1 MHVQSGWN
9 VFLVLFL
16 GLVLFPTPS
25 HSTSNR
31 TLAIQRVQDQ
41 PSPVSY
47 VNTFSLQNSPS
58 DPLPYVLYPSSNKTV
73 WVVTIKF
80 GTPNLAQIINFTLGP
95 QPERHIVY
103 NITNALPDSIIYDQF
118 RQRVWFTLNDTVSYY
133 DLSAKTERAG
143 AKFPDNPSFLA
154 LDSSHRLW
162 MTLVNSNRVVMFD
175 PTTNQTM
182 SYPVPT
188 TNAILQGITVAPD
201 GTIWFAEALAEKLG
215 RIACDSCSVQEFSP
229 PSSLKLVAPIQ
240 VAVDSSGM
248 VWFTDHGSNQFGS
261 FNPTTLEWKTFP
273 VGFCHGECHVT
284 LPNAISVVN
293 GQVWFSEH
301 FAGRIARYDPN
312 TGLLIEYIIPTP
324 SGSPSGRYAYAWWA
338 QPGPGNLVWFT
349 AFGLGEIGYVN
360 ASITVPA
367 TMSASSSIV
376 LPQGG
381 SANVPVSIDAS
392 GIGSLTLAVS
402 PFLHDSDFLNG
413 TSTPESVPSNG
424 QASSATVTIR
434 AAWNTPPGPRYVT
447 LTGLNGLVAVS
458 VQVKVD
464 VIQSQIPLV
473 TIGIAAAVSLG
484 GVLAYARRLRRPKPE
499 TVEGNQQ

>member
-1 MHVQSGWN
+1 VQPGWSL
-9 VFLVLFL
+9 FSLLFL
-16 GLVLFPTPS
+16 GLVLFPILPHSTPS
-25 HSTSNR
+25 TTPAVLIS
-31 TLAIQRVQDQ
+31 QDQ
-41 PSPVSY
+41 PSPVKY
-47 VNTFSLQNSPS
+47 VHTFSLQNSPT
-58 DPLPYVLYPSSNKTV
+58 DPFPFVLYPSSNKTV
-73 WVVTIKF
+73 WIVSIKF

-95 QPERHIVY
+95 TPERHIVY
-103 NITNALPDSIIYDQF
+103 SITNALPDSIIYDQS
-118 RQRVWFTLNDTVSYY
+118 RQRVWFNLNDTVAYY

-162 MTLVNSNRVVMFD
+162 ITLVNSNKVVMFD
-175 PTTNQTM
+175 PTTNQTVP
-182 SYPVPT
+182 YPVPT
-188 TNAILQGITVAPD
+188 RNAILQGITVAPD
-201 GTIWFAEALAEKLG
+201 GTIWFAEALARKLG
-215 RIACDSCSVQEFSP
+215 HIACDSCSVQEFSP
-229 PSSLKLVAPIQ
+229 PSSLKLIAPIQ
-240 VAVDSSGM
+240 VAVEPNGI

-284 LPNAISVVN
+284 LPNAVSVVN

-301 FAGRIARYDPN
+301 FAGRIARYDPS
-312 TGLLIEYIIPTP
+312 TGLLVEYIIPIP
-324 SGSPSGRYAYAWWA
+324 SGDLSAYAWWA

-360 ASITVPA
+360 ASIPVPA
-367 TMSASSSIV
+367 TMSAGSSIV

-413 TSTPESVPSNG
+413 TSTPEIVPSNG

-434 AAWNTPPGPRYVT
+434 AVWNTPPGPRYVT
-447 LTGLNGLVAVS
+447 LTGLNGLLAVS

-464 VIQSQIPLV
+464 VTQSQIPLV
-473 TIGIAAAVSLG
+473 TIGTVAAISLG
-484 GVLAYARRLRRPKPE
+484 GALAYARRPRRLKSE
-499 TVEGNQQ
+499 TVEGTRQ